1 MIPTGKQPEIGSKME
16 NITDTQA
23 VAIIIFGTFALFLF
37 MAWRE
42 ERRNKL
48 WDEAWRAGY
57 EQGMKVVRS
66 NVR

>member
-1 MIPTGKQPEIGSKME
+1 MGVGNQMS
-16 NITDTQA
+16 NISDQMA
-23 VAIIIFGTFALFLF
+23 VAIVIFSTFAVFLF

-57 EQGMKVVRS
+57 EQGMKVIRS
-66 NVR
+66 NVQ